1 MNKDY
6 NIANIKN
13 SVEEKSLSISG
24 DHWLKNLVRMK
35 KCPNVITNAK
45 CYPFLVKIFEENGGF
60 ADNEKL
66 DQIEVAIGGR
76 VSAREFFGQDF
87 CLPER
92 ARLFFCN

>member
-1 MNKDY
+1 MNYK
-6 NIANIKN
+6 IANIKN
-13 SVEEKSLSISG
+13 CVEEKSHSISG

-66 DQIEVAIGGR
+66 DQIEAAIGGR

-87 CLPER
+87 CLPEP
-92 ARLFFCN
+92 AQLIFCN